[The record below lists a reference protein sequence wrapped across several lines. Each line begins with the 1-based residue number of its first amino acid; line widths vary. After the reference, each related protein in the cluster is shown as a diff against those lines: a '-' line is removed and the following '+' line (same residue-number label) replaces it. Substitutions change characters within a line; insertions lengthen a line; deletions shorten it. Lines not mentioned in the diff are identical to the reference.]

1 MKKEKT
7 PTLKPR
13 FRIMVGPVIAL
24 GPGKIRLLLLVEETG
39 SINRAAA
46 QMDMSYMRAWT
57 LIRTM
62 NRCFNSDV
70 VVSVRG
76 GRAGGGA
83 RLTPLGRKVV
93 ALYLDLERASERACA
108 PGWAKLRR
116 CLSGKIPP
124 GE

>member
-1 MKKEKT
+1 MEKT

-13 FRIMVGPVIAL
+13 FRIMMGPTIAL
-24 GPGKIRLLLLVEETG
+24 GPGKIKLLLLVEETG

-70 VVSVRG
+70 VTSVRG
-76 GRAGGGA
+76 GRTGGGA
-83 RLTPLGRKVV
+83 RLTPLGKKVV
-93 ALYLDLERASERACA
+93 ALYLDLEQT
-108 PGWAKLRR
+108 
-116 CLSGKIPP
+116 
-124 GE
+124 